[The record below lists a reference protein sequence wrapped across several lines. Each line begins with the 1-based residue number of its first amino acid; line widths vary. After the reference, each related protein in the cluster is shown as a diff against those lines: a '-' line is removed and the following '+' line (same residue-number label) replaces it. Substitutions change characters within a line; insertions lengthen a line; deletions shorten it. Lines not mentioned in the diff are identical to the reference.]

1 MILRGCGDRVI
12 AELPFSFEK
21 MQWKDVPAVM
31 AIEQRSFTLP
41 WSANTYRHEI
51 LENEG
56 AHYYV
61 LRHRNGAPGRRIDWL
76 SRLARREADAP
87 LIGYG
92 GFWCIVDEAH
102 ISTIAVD
109 VGWRGRGLG
118 EYLLASMLE
127 QAIALNTAKVTLE
140 VSESN
145 RVAQNLY
152 RKYGFAVASTRPRYY
167 QDNGENAFLMALE
180 NVHTEAYRRTLRD
193 LTGLLEARLASA
205 DGEALRARR

>member
-1 MILRGCGDRVI
+1 
-12 AELPFSFEK
+12 
-21 MQWKDVPAVM
+21 MQWQDVPAVM
-31 AIEQRSFTLP
+31 AIEYRSFTLP

-51 LENEG
+51 LENEK

-61 LRHRNGAPGRRIDWL
+61 LRYRNGTHGRRADWL
-76 SRLARREADAP
+76 ARLARRRTDAP
-87 LIGYG
+87 IIGYG

-102 ISTIAVD
+102 ISTIAID

-127 QAIALNTAKVTLE
+127 QAIALNAVKVTLE
-140 VSESN
+140 VRESN
-145 RVAQNLY
+145 RVAQSLY

-180 NVHTEAYRRTLRD
+180 GVSTEAYRRTFHG
-193 LTGLLEARLASA
+193 LTGLLQARLASA
-205 DGEALRARR
+205 DGESIRAHR